1 MEKKYLKY
9 KTKYFRKLMFG
20 KGLGDP
26 SEPSYSVQRI
36 KMYDNILSEPYYE
49 INKLKTSGNPGDI
62 TSAFIQRIYNSS
74 NSIFKVRFNLEKETQ
89 YIFKVKKKESTEGID
104 LDECLGAIKT
114 AFDKNKLPKDD
125 NKSDD
130 NKLPKSVFVNYEEK
144 LLEGMIH
151 LPNEVYDGV
160 SYQPAATV
168 YTLEETAGKSTSLD
182 VTDWESVKKKLTES
196 IDSDFDIR
204 KAYEREI
211 GLII

>member
-49 INKLKTSGNPGDI
+49 INKLKTSGDI

-74 NSIFKVRFNLEKETQ
+74 NSIFKVRFNLEEETQ
-89 YIFKVKKKESTEGID
+89 YIFEN
-104 LDECLGAIKT
+104 LDACLNAIKT

-125 NKSDD
+125 NKSDDNKSPKDD

-151 LPNEVYDGV
+151 LPNEVYNRV
-160 SYQPAATV
+160 YYQPADTV
-168 YTLEETAGKSTSLD
+168 YTVQETAGKSTSLKD
-182 VTDWESVKKKLTES
+182 VTDWESVKTKLTES
-196 IDSDFDIR
+196 INSDSKKRND
-204 KAYEREI
+204 YELKI
-211 GLII
+211 